1 MSGTEFDWRD
11 DESREIESDVTDW
24 RVDTT
29 PAEGQ
34 LMQSGDLE
42 SDAGYPDIDS
52 DSVLRDEEL
61 DEEAQEQEGLDTRRD
76 GKTSRSEAST
86 DMEYGGEPDSDIL
99 ENDQNELV
107 QRGMKEEEKKKK
119 KGKRRREETERQER
133 GYSDDE
139 RDHEAPPYTRI
150 PGEISDVG
158 EWSED
163 EVAGGQVTPAGWKQ
177 TQEPGEPDSSDVSP
191 QVHRW
196 KKRRHPDAGGEV
208 PHPWRKQE
216 DSEENSDESG
226 EVLGDRRR
234 RLTEWDVTD
243 SEEVGP
249 RAGVHG
255 RGIGATRE
263 ADIVKTDSKLDTY
276 RERMKGKEGRG
287 EGVVGAGE
295 AGDRT
300 DERNVNMPDS
310 EDVPDVPE
318 SLQSYDDSQHEPRKR
333 AYQEPVRTGVKRKPS
348 TAGCRHQCGS
358 ETSYKS
364 QDTEERDGWKNNVK
378 RLSEVPIHRIGG
390 TQPDGLHK
398 RGRVS
403 PYTPETDNSDD
414 DDTGS

>member
-86 DMEYGGEPDSDIL
+86 DMEYGGE
-99 ENDQNELV
+99 
-107 QRGMKEEEKKKK
+107 
-119 KGKRRREETERQER
+119 
-133 GYSDDE
+133 
-139 RDHEAPPYTRI
+139 
-150 PGEISDVG
+150 ISDVG

-163 EVAGGQVTPAGWKQ
+163 EVAGGQVAPAGWKQ

-216 DSEENSDESG
+216 DSEEDSDESG

-333 AYQEPVRTGVKRKPS
+333 AYQEPVETGVKRKPS

-378 RLSEVPIHRIGG
+378 RLSESEQIHVE
-390 TQPDGLHK
+390 K
-398 RGRVS
+398 SAS
-403 PYTPETDNSDD
+403 PLRL
-414 DDTGS
+414 